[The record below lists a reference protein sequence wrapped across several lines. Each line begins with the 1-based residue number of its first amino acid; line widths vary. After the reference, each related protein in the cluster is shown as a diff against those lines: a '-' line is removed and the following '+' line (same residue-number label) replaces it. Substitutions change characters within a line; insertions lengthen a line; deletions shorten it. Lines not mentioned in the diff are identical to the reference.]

1 MVVDGDV
8 HMVEYVERVPLIKLR
23 LERERERE
31 RESVAIFGIFIKHL
45 QELWVVNEFTELL
58 LCYSQTTETS

>member
-31 RESVAIFGIFIKHL
+31 RESEGGKGG
-45 QELWVVNEFTELL
+45 EKGTWVYAFVKSDTEQGVLL
-58 LCYSQTTETS
+58 LGLD